1 MYTGGE
7 VDQTMARAL
16 GLDDVR
22 GVIVGRVEEGGPA
35 DKAGLQQQDVI
46 VSLNGEQIRNWDA
59 FRTEIASKKPGDRID
74 LGVIR
79 DMDEVELTVTL
90 GERPENE
97 MATADPVQMESM
109 EERLGFTVTGLDN
122 SIREQLQLDSDTEGV
137 VVRNINEGSAAY
149 ERGLRRG
156 DVITRVKRIA
166 VTSSAEFYDEV
177 ENAIEDGDEVLL
189 LTVLRNDIEQFVAF
203 EL

>member
-1 MYTGGE
+1 
-7 VDQTMARAL
+7 
-16 GLDDVR
+16 
-22 GVIVGRVEEGGPA
+22 
-35 DKAGLQQQDVI
+35 
-46 VSLNGEQIRNWDA
+46 
-59 FRTEIASKKPGDRID
+59 
-74 LGVIR
+74 
-79 DMDEVELTVTL
+79 
-90 GERPENE
+90 
-97 MATADPVQMESM
+97 
-109 EERLGFTVTGLDN
+109 
-122 SIREQLQLDSDTEGV
+122 